1 MNKIKENKTEVN
13 FIYFKLDVKSDKMIE
28 IQGESK
34 INDCDMAIIRT
45 ASFNDVDN
53 MQSIVEQGKKYLNEN
68 FPNGD
73 WYYKVSN
80 RGKHV
85 FWKRQLLLR
94 QRQNQMQIP
103 FNQAA

>member
-1 MNKIKENKTEVN
+1 MNVIWQLLERHPC
-13 FIYFKLDVKSDKMIE
+13 LML
-28 IQGESK
+28 
-34 INDCDMAIIRT
+34 IICN
-45 ASFNDVDN
+45 A
-53 MQSIVEQGKKYLNEN
+53 MVEQAKKYLNEN
-68 FPNGD
+68 FSNGD

-80 RGKHV
+80 KGKHV

>member
-45 ASFNDVDN
+45 ASLNDVDN
-53 MQSIVEQGKKYLNEN
+53 MQPIVEQCKKYLNEN

-103 FNQAA
+103 FKQAA

>member
-13 FIYFKLDVKSDKMIE
+13 FIYFKLDIKSDKMIE
-28 IQGESK
+28 IQGEGK
-34 INDCDMAIIRT
+34 IDECDMAIIRT
-45 ASFNDVDN
+45 ASLPEVDN
-53 MQSIVEQGKKYLNEN
+53 IQPIVEQAKKYLNEN

-73 WYYKVSN
+73 WHYRVSN
-80 RGKHV
+80 KGKHV